1 MTPRGMLIKAD
12 VRRPVEVL
20 FTVRLLDNV
29 TNRLH
34 MQELVE
40 RVSLVWREGLV
51 IACFI
56 EEEGCG
62 VNESARYEIDLLRWL
77 GLPRCGITE
86 SCCVEC

>member
-40 RVSLVWREGLV
+40 RVSLVGERASSGHRMLHRGGGL
-51 IACFI
+51 
-56 EEEGCG
+56 
-62 VNESARYEIDLLRWL
+62 
-77 GLPRCGITE
+77 RCERIRP
-86 SCCVEC
+86 V